1 MRFLTRE
8 DLPIFTYSRGRKA
21 VCLLGVV
28 LLGVACAGRV
38 NSEAPLPTE
47 LLARAERE
55 KTVRVIVELQGG
67 REDIQASEVL
77 VLHALDGTHYRV
89 TRRYKSV
96 PFLALEVSAEA
107 LQRLTHSPVVRRI
120 QEDHPVAPQEK
131 TP

>member
-1 MRFLTRE
+1 MRFPPRKE
-8 DLPIFTYSRGRKA
+8 LPISTYRGHKA
-21 VCLLGVV
+21 VCLFGAV

-67 REDIQASEVL
+67 REEIQASEVL
-77 VLHALDGTHYRV
+77 VLHALDGTDYRV
-89 TRRYKSV
+89 TRRYKTI
-96 PFLALEVSAEA
+96 PFLGLEVSAEA
-107 LQRLTHSPVVRRI
+107 LRRLAHSPVVRRI
-120 QEDHPVAPQEK
+120 QEDHAVEPQEK

>member
-1 MRFLTRE
+1 MRFSPRE
-8 DLPIFTYSRGRKA
+8 ELPISTCSRGRKA
-21 VCLLGVV
+21 MCLLGAV
-28 LLGVACAGRV
+28 LLEVACAGRV

-67 REDIQASEVL
+67 REEIQASEVL
-77 VLHALDGTHYRV
+77 VLQALDGTHYRV

-107 LQRLTHSPVVRRI
+107 LQRLAHSPVVRRI
-120 QEDHPVAPQEK
+120 QEDRAVTPQEE